1 MSLDI
6 AIKVDPGASAREA
19 DKVTTSLHKA
29 EDTGLKAQ
37 KAFDNLTGTFK
48 RMAEAMHR
56 ADTATTE
63 YARALKHE
71 WEMLDKLHA
80 PMVQAQR
87 DLQALESLH
96 KKGMISAKQYGD
108 ELARVGAAAGIKP
121 RGNPMDAVS
130 LGPTPQASGG
140 DGGFGGGLATMA
152 KATAVGG
159 IVTALGGLVSAW
171 AEEEAANRQAFF
183 TLRKYFD
190 SAEATN
196 AIVDEQTASARL
208 LGVTLQE
215 QAGAFGAVKEASAEM
230 YLTTLDQIKV
240 TQTLGEIMKL
250 NGKPMGDVGNVMKQ
264 LQLAMETGSLSAMQF
279 KTILREYPDIVEQWA
294 KGTGRSK
301 DELLKLSNA
310 GKLGETELRGFM
322 TSLVDGADVHRK
334 YAEASDGTGN
344 SIKLTGNKM
353 YDAMA
358 EVGNYDLKMK
368 RAAAAEQEAARD
380 ALALSDAIERVT
392 LSLKDNARAAEEA
405 FQALAAQ
412 GAGSLVDGMNSA
424 HGAFNR
430 LFNDPW
436 GDSPLERGLK
446 ALGFEAENAG
456 KKAKSATKQFE
467 DLIHTVPDWHIG
479 GDDGMVPDAI
489 SGGGP
494 PDLQRGDGWRD
505 FDGFNME
512 QESEADRF
520 KRLMEAAK
528 EGMEGAA
535 EATKKIGEEQ
545 RKIAETQAEWNKKLE
560 ITTVLEDQ
568 IVANVQTLS
577 TTLVDAAFGA
587 DVAWTDMLENMA
599 KNLAAAILQA
609 QILSALGPMGIGLI
623 GPGGLLGGKVGF
635 DAMVPGGNGRSFLP
649 GFAQG
654 GDMMVGGSG
663 GTDSKIAAFRV
674 TPGETI
680 HVRTPQQQQQ
690 AARGGG
696 GGPAAIHN
704 HVHFDRRDLLSAIN
718 TKEGQQA
725 VLNVI
730 RLNPDLIK
738 AGIGR

>member
-1 MSLDI
+1 
-6 AIKVDPGASAREA
+6 
-19 DKVTTSLHKA
+19 
-29 EDTGLKAQ
+29 
-37 KAFDNLTGTFK
+37 
-48 RMAEAMHR
+48 
-56 ADTATTE
+56 
-63 YARALKHE
+63 
-71 WEMLDKLHA
+71 
-80 PMVQAQR
+80 
-87 DLQALESLH
+87 
-96 KKGMISAKQYGD
+96 
-108 ELARVGAAAGIKP
+108 
-121 RGNPMDAVS
+121 
-130 LGPTPQASGG
+130 
-140 DGGFGGGLATMA
+140 
-152 KATAVGG
+152 
-159 IVTALGGLVSAW
+159 
-171 AEEEAANRQAFF
+171 
-183 TLRKYFD
+183 
-190 SAEATN
+190 
-196 AIVDEQTASARL
+196 
-208 LGVTLQE
+208 
-215 QAGAFGAVKEASAEM
+215 
-230 YLTTLDQIKV
+230 
-240 TQTLGEIMKL
+240 
-250 NGKPMGDVGNVMKQ
+250 
-264 LQLAMETGSLSAMQF
+264 
-279 KTILREYPDIVEQWA
+279 
-294 KGTGRSK
+294 
-301 DELLKLSNA
+301 
-310 GKLGETELRGFM
+310 
-322 TSLVDGADVHRK
+322 
-334 YAEASDGTGN
+334 
-344 SIKLTGNKM
+344 
-353 YDAMA
+353 
-358 EVGNYDLKMK
+358 
-368 RAAAAEQEAARD
+368 
-380 ALALSDAIERVT
+380 
-392 LSLKDNARAAEEA
+392 
-405 FQALAAQ
+405 
-412 GAGSLVDGMNSA
+412 
-424 HGAFNR
+424 
-430 LFNDPW
+430 
-436 GDSPLERGLK
+436 
-446 ALGFEAENAG
+446 
-456 KKAKSATKQFE
+456 
-467 DLIHTVPDWHIG
+467 
-479 GDDGMVPDAI
+479 MVPDAI